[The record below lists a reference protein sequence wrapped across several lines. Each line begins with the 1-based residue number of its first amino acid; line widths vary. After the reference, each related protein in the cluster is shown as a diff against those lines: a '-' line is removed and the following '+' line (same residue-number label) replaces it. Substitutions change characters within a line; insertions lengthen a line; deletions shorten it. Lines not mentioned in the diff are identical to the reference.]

1 MQKLGALTKGD
12 ARAEAGSELG
22 SFNFDSPLGREAL
35 NTMVTN
41 IKAGADA
48 VPFAA
53 LLSAGLEPPGVKD
66 AAGLLAFR
74 RRCTRALKDVR
85 LYGFAPNTLT
95 VTRFLGRLLGLT
107 VALQT
112 VMFEYFS
119 QTLEVTR
126 IVAQVRVT
134 MASLAPPYN
143 LRTVY

>member
-35 NTMVTN
+35 NTMVAN
-41 IKAGADA
+41 IKAGADD

-53 LLSAGLEPPGVKD
+53 LHSAGLEPPGVAD
-66 AAGLLAFR
+66 DAGLRAFR
-74 RRCTRALKDVR
+74 SRCARALKDVR
-85 LYGFAPNTLT
+85 VFSCAPNTLT

-112 VMFEYFS
+112 ILFEYFS

-143 LRTVY
+143 LRTVC

>member
-22 SFNFDSPLGREAL
+22 SFHFDSPLGREAL

-95 VTRFLGRLLGLT
+95 VTRFLGRLRRGNFVILPPNFRLYG
-107 VALQT
+107 
-112 VMFEYFS
+112 E
-119 QTLEVTR
+119 
-126 IVAQVRVT
+126 
-134 MASLAPPYN
+134 SL
-143 LRTVY
+143 